1 MARVLVVAVAV
12 IGLAGVAVAQK
23 PHAQAH
29 HAKAAEHKVAPVA
42 LPKAGGGAN
51 SADVQLKRLEQ
62 QTAKTNA
69 ANPQKQKQKAAV
81 VKYKPEAVG
90 GKKNPPIDF
99 KGNHPKAKQGGK
111 PGVPKNALH
120 ARH

>member
-1 MARVLVVAVAV
+1 MVRGLVMAVTV
-12 IGLAGVAVAQK
+12 IGLTGVAVAQK
-23 PHAQAH
+23 PHAQVH
-29 HAKAAEHKVAPVA
+29 HAKAAERKVAPVA

-51 SADVQLKRLEQ
+51 GADVQLKRLEQ
-62 QTAKTNA
+62 QTAKTTA
-69 ANPQKQKQKAAV
+69 ANPQKQKAA
-81 VKYKPEAVG
+81 VKYKPQAVG

-99 KGNHPKAKQGGK
+99 KGQHPQAKRGGN